1 MSRIRLNWQG
11 DSRQN
16 GRVSVPAAVFGAS
29 VQKGF
34 SAMNFRM
41 LAAPAGPRGRV
52 FALMAATALGA
63 TFLATDVWA
72 QAPAPAPAA
81 PKAAPKPAPKAAPK
95 AGAPAPAQQQA
106 APPAAPG
113 AAPPAEQQVQ
123 L

>member
-11 DSRQN
+11 DNRQN
-16 GRVSVPAAVFGAS
+16 GRVSVPLAVFGAS

-41 LAAPAGPRGRV
+41 LAAPAWPRGRV

-81 PKAAPKPAPKAAPK
+81 PAAPKAAPK
-95 AGAPAPAQQQA
+95 APAAPKAAQKAAPAAPAPAPQG
-106 APPAAPG
+106 APPAAAG
-113 AAPPAEQQVQ
+113 QPA
-123 L
+123 